1 MNFKTLRNTL
11 LIALPVIVFLCFIG
25 KLIYNDY
32 YWINWIY
39 AVSLS
44 GLVGLGTNSI
54 AIRMLFRPKR
64 PTCFGKWR
72 QGILPRHQ
80 DEIAD
85 TIGEAAKREV
95 MNEENIRIYIEQS
108 TIIENTIKEI
118 SFFLQ
123 RAIENKKTRDVI
135 HQKIIEIYNEYA
147 DVIFENLVEKTD
159 GAIVDFFSNKWDADT
174 FWKSTRPQIDKVFEK
189 LNVEEEFTEKIVS
202 QLVDAAPEISLIIKN
217 AIVKY
222 VSKGK
227 HENPWEWLKHK
238 LATKYVDDKKI
249 KVTILKYIRDKAF
262 KSKVLDYLENNID
275 SITLFLDKHPKK
287 IAAVH
292 NWIKEQTRKLG
303 KEKLIP
309 FTKVKIENYLNS
321 DESWESMD
329 KYIHKTMLLLI
340 SKIPEISN
348 DEEVIKSIKKA
359 VPEIMQGVD
368 VKSLVS
374 EIIKKKDPEEFERL
388 IRDTTHKHLAAIEV
402 LGGLLG
408 MAAGLALI
416 NKWFVIIVPG
426 ILGGFLLIERMFTKT
441 ESKT

>member
-11 LIALPVIVFLCFIG
+11 LIALPVVVFLCFIG
-25 KLIYNDY
+25 KLINNNY
-32 YWINWIY
+32 YWVNFIF

-54 AIRMLFRPKR
+54 AIRMLFRPKY

-85 TIGEAAKREV
+85 TIGEAAKIEI
-95 MNEENIRIYIEQS
+95 MNEENIRAYIEQS
-108 TIIENTIKEI
+108 TIIENTIKEV

-123 RAIENKKTRDVI
+123 KAIENKKTRDII

-147 DVIFENLVEKTD
+147 DDIFEKLIEKTD
-159 GAIVDFFSNKWDADT
+159 KAIVDFFSNKWDSET
-174 FWKSTRPQIDKVFEK
+174 FWKNIRPQIEKGFEK
-189 LNVEEEFTEKIVS
+189 LNVEEEFTKKIIS

-217 AIVKY
+217 AIIKY

-227 HENPWEWLKHK
+227 HENPWEWIKHK
-238 LATKYVDDKKI
+238 LASKYVDDKKI
-249 KVTILKYIRDKAF
+249 KVTILKYIRDPAF
-262 KSKVLDYLENNID
+262 KTKVLDYLEKNID
-275 SITLFLDKHPKK
+275 SITSFLDKHPKK
-287 IAAVH
+287 IAAAH
-292 NWIKEQTRKLG
+292 DWLKEHARQLG
-303 KEKLIP
+303 KDKLVP
-309 FTKVKIENYLNS
+309 YTKTKIEAYLNS
-321 DESWESMD
+321 DDSWESMD

-340 SKIPEISN
+340 SKIPEMSE
-348 DEEVIKSIKKA
+348 DEEIINSIKKA

-368 VKSLVS
+368 VKLMVS
-374 EIIKKKDPEEFERL
+374 EIIKKKDSDEFEKM
-388 IRDTTHKHLAAIEV
+388 IRDTTDKHLAAVEV

-416 NKWFVIIVPG
+416 NKWFVIFVPG
-426 ILGGFLLIERMFTKT
+426 FLGIFLLAEKFFTKNS
-441 ESKT
+441 E